1 MHVKPFEFVFNNNVA
16 KIFQLYVNQ
25 FPKVQFCLYGHEHKF
40 AVDDLFND
48 GVLYF
53 QCPCIDK
60 RIYLLFT
67 IKGDGTYDYETV
79 EF

>member
-1 MHVKPFEFVFNNNVA
+1 MAV
-16 KIFQLYVNQ
+16 
-25 FPKVQFCLYGHEHKF
+25 VQFCLYGHEHKF

-67 IKGDGTYDYETV
+67 IKEDGTYDYETV